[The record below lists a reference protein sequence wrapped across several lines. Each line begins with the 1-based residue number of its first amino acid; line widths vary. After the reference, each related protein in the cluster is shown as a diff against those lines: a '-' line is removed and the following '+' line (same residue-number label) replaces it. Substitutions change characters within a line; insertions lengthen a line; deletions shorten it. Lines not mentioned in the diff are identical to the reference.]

1 MSWTSPGE
9 KESEG
14 EVVDI
19 DSTGVVT
26 HGDRGDGAAED
37 EAAEDED
44 EESGKRVNAWDGGD
58 VLTCS
63 LTVFRYR
70 SCQSPR
76 PGNNESKPRSNSS
89 CLIWIVSSAKPSV
102 HSCGT

>member
-19 DSTGVVT
+19 DSKGVVT

-37 EAAEDED
+37 DEATEDED
-44 EESGKRVNAWDGGD
+44 EESGKRVNAWDEGD
-58 VLTCS
+58 ILTC
-63 LTVFRYR
+63 L
-70 SCQSPR
+70 
-76 PGNNESKPRSNSS
+76 
-89 CLIWIVSSAKPSV
+89 LAVS
-102 HSCGT
+102 